1 MSPPR
6 VLFLGHNKEDYLSDG
21 LFHGLRTVLGSAVLD
36 YPKREIAYTSYP
48 EHARTRLRGRGFTLY
63 GLLDDIP
70 LDRTNVSSRLARG
83 ESDLVIFADIWRDF
97 GFFVEALGPV
107 RRLSAAGRTYVAI
120 VDGTDSP
127 ALYPQ
132 GRRFWRVRP
141 WWGLPRAQTRF
152 PYFKREWR
160 GWTTTFRTY
169 GLVPPFLSGLLPPL
183 RGVHPIAFSFP
194 AEKILKTPPKKTGR
208 TGPCTLSTLG
218 SLRTSGDTP
227 STPSTTRRRT
237 TGTGVQP
244 ASASRRSGR
253 GGTAFVTTR
262 SPPTAR
268 FLASVIW
275 TGSRPPT
282 LLMGP
287 NPLGNSITYRSWGD
301 LRRKVETLDDD
312 RYADLQ
318 RGAMAWARANSTRAR
333 ALAFLSTAGLAMPA

>member
-1 MSPPR
+1 MSALR

-48 EHARTRLRGRGFTLY
+48 EQARARLRGHGFTLY

-70 LDRTNVSSRLARG
+70 LDRTNVSSRLASG
-83 ESDLVIFADIWRDF
+83 EFDLVIFADIWRDF

-160 GWTTTFRTY
+160 GWTMTFRTY

-194 AEKILKTPPKKTGR
+194 AEKILKTPPKKTKDWPLHVVDPRVAAHVGGHTTYAFDDER
-208 TGPCTLSTLG
+208 AYYEDLRAARFGITTKRAGWDCLRHYEIAANGSVPCFRHLD
-218 SLRTSGDTP
+218 RK
-227 STPSTTRRRT
+227 
-237 TGTGVQP
+237 
-244 ASASRRSGR
+244 
-253 GGTAFVTTR
+253 
-262 SPPTAR
+262 PPTNAPHG
-268 FLASVIW
+268 L
-275 TGSRPPT
+275 
-282 LLMGP
+282 
-287 NPLGNSITYRSWGD
+287 NPSNSITYRSWAD
-301 LRRKVETLDDD
+301 LRRKVEALDDD

-318 RGAMAWARANSTRAR
+318 RGAMEWARANSTRAR
-333 ALAFLSTAGLAMPA
+333 ALAFLSAAGLAMPA